1 MVVAEGVIGVGG
13 EIVDGTGLGS
23 VVGKGVTVGVVAIV
37 DGVVVGD
44 TIVMGVPGS
53 VDNVVGDINVGV
65 AVGAT
70 VNVT

>member
-13 EIVDGTGLGS
+13 ETVDGIGLGS
-23 VVGKGVTVGVVAIV
+23 VVGKGVTIGVVAIV

-44 TIVMGVPGS
+44 AVVMGVTGS
-53 VDNVVGDINVGV
+53 VGNVEGDINASV